1 MKYRTAIL
9 IILAILLIDQITK
22 VYIKTHFAIGQY
34 ENVLG
39 DWFKIYFIENEG
51 MAFGYTLSDSS
62 IGKLI
67 LTLFRLVAVTFGF
80 YYLHKLIL
88 KKHKPGLILCAAL
101 ILAGA
106 AGNLIDSIFY
116 GMIFTESNIH
126 QVAHIVPWGEG
137 YGTLL
142 HGKVVDMLYFPIID
156 TVWPEWVPIVGGKP
170 FRFFEPIFNVADV
183 AISTGVIALLVFQ
196 KKLLP
201 KTQNNLP
208 DTQPEAQQ
216 TEVKG

>member
-1 MKYRTAIL
+1 MKYNK
-9 IILAILLIDQITK
+9 AILLILVILIVDQVSKI
-22 VYIKTHFAIGQY
+22 YIKTNFAIGAY
-34 ENVLG
+34 ENVFG

-51 MAFGYTLSDSS
+51 MAFGYTLSDSPT
-62 IGKLI
+62 GKLI

-80 YYLHKLIL
+80 FYLRKLTN
-88 KKHKPGLILCAAL
+88 KKYKKGLVICAAL

-116 GMIFTESNIH
+116 GMIFSESSVR
-126 QVAHIVPWGEG
+126 QVAEFVPWGTG

-156 TVWPEWVPIVGGKP
+156 TTWPDWMPIWGGKP

-183 AISTGVIALLVFQ
+183 AISTGVITLLVFQ
-196 KKLLP
+196 KRLM
-201 KTQNNLP
+201 P
-208 DTQPEAQQ
+208 DTSKPKQ
-216 TEVKG
+216 TKEKLSVSDIES